1 MTRSVWSLAR
11 ERNDDA
17 KARRKP
23 TCDLPN
29 RRPKDQISQRLLSR
43 DRIRRQRARR
53 ILRTQSRRTGRLP
66 TGRIRHPRKS
76 ALRIRM
82 ATQRAIAA
90 LPQRRAPRA
99 AHIVRCDTRSLQRC
113 RSNAETYVTLRLTAS
128 AQSCRALPG
137 LCLLALSLGEPRS
150 VYGRAGGGRTG
161 PCRWRQLYPIP
172 QRPRNLRAG
181 DKRRR
186 QDQSRIPSVHLVA
199 QRHDAATDH
208 RREPDCVF
216 RPTGSNRCCRARAL
230 PGQVG
235 QGRTNSLACEMLD
248 AWSIAAAT
256 T

>member
-17 KARRKP
+17 RARRKP

-43 DRIRRQRARR
+43 DRVLRQRARR

-90 LPQRRAPRA
+90 LPQRCAPRS

-113 RSNAETYVTLRLTAS
+113 RGDAETYVTLCGHADFLSGRPRKPAGRADCLPPSFRGAS
-128 AQSCRALPG
+128 DGTRT
-137 LCLLALSLGEPRS
+137 R
-150 VYGRAGGGRTG
+150 VYGFAGRCLAAQPHPHKPPPCQLRPLAVDDFARPDHFARQRFDDAIPARIVRRDPG
-161 PCRWRQLYPIP
+161 PR
-172 QRPRNLRAG
+172 LR
-181 DKRRR
+181 
-186 QDQSRIPSVHLVA
+186 
-199 QRHDAATDH
+199 
-208 RREPDCVF
+208 
-216 RPTGSNRCCRARAL
+216 
-230 PGQVG
+230 
-235 QGRTNSLACEMLD
+235 
-248 AWSIAAAT
+248 
-256 T
+256 